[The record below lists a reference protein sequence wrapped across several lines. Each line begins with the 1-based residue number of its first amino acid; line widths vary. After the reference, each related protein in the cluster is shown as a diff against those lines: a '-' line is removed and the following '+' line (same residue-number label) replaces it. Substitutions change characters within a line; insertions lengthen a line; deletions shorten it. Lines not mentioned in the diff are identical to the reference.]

1 MLAAG
6 VNVDPLGVV
15 ARVGQDGVKQLA
27 FDGLAK
33 RPLEMQDIRP
43 RSASRHGRENEMVS
57 AIDQQADLRKMAICH
72 ARNAFV
78 AAGAAAHEIVADVV
92 GLEAAAVEGGQI
104 RDAADEARAFREL
117 QRFVEQPVGA
127 VFFRSR
133 SAAF

>member
-1 MLAAG
+1 
-6 VNVDPLGVV
+6 
-15 ARVGQDGVKQLA
+15 
-27 FDGLAK
+27 
-33 RPLEMQDIRP
+33 MQDIRP

-57 AIDQQADLRKMAICH
+57 AIDQQADLRKMAIRH